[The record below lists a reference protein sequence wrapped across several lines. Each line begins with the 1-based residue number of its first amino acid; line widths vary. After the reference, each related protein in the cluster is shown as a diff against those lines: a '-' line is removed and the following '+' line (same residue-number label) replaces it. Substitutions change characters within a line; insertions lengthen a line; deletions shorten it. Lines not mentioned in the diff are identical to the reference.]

1 MFMPSSDVSIDQV
14 ILLNVCVSALTANDG
29 RPDTAD
35 YELRRIQNGS
45 PTPSLAL
52 TDTDFGG
59 HGEPESGR
67 STLLRFI
74 VHLFI

>member
-1 MFMPSSDVSIDQV
+1 M
-14 ILLNVCVSALTANDG
+14 TASDG
-29 RPDTAD
+29 RPETAD
-35 YELRRIQNGS
+35 SEVHRIQNGS

-74 VHLFI
+74 VNLFI